1 MWQIDWNSYKNEIR
15 GTCQEADKI
24 VGLTWHWFGPAF
36 LLEVDFGLGDAL
48 NEEGPEMLFG
58 LSSQA
63 GREEFSWDGGLAGL
77 WGHRRKRGPGRESK
91 VSFGMAS
98 VWDAQEPGV
107 LEYNRQGLDLYLQDK
122 NSNANTNWIFKIC
135 LYVYSSLWVSV
146 WFGNFQWLSMQLR
159 KAQFFSCIF
168 LYIKNQRGPRKVFF

>member
-24 VGLTWHWFGPAF
+24 VGLTWHWFGPGLSAQGRF
-36 LLEVDFGLGDAL
+36 WTRRCTEWGGPRDDFGLS
-48 NEEGPEMLFG
+48 NR
-58 LSSQA
+58 A
-63 GREEFSWDGGLAGL
+63 GREEFSWEGGLAGL

-91 VSFGMAS
+91 GSFWMAS

-146 WFGNFQWLSMQLR
+146 WFGNFQ
-159 KAQFFSCIF
+159 
-168 LYIKNQRGPRKVFF
+168 